1 MARERKITE
10 NETRV
15 GLISPCLKCSP
26 GGPMKPRSWKLGKS
40 PGRSTTIGVTHIPQ
54 LRPSAQGMS
63 LTHSG
68 QSARRRRQRNRQQK
82 ALTDVAI
89 GKGFLIW
96 ILSPTSRKGTLFT
109 CNPPGIQNDTAYGE
123 RYQIVIKRGAQNRLF
138 VVPQRV
144 QDFKNSFPLDTSY
157 YMGLY
162 FLCFHRYSIRK
173 FVNILPAI
181 FGR

>member
-1 MARERKITE
+1 
-10 NETRV
+10 
-15 GLISPCLKCSP
+15 
-26 GGPMKPRSWKLGKS
+26 
-40 PGRSTTIGVTHIPQ
+40 
-54 LRPSAQGMS
+54 MS

-144 QDFKNSFPLDTSY
+144 QDFKNSFPLDKFK
-157 YMGLY
+157 YMKLH
-162 FLCFHRYSIRK
+162 LVCFRKQNIRK
-173 FVNILPAI
+173 IVNILPVI
-181 FGR
+181 FGC